1 MTVAKVMEA
10 LGLKL
15 LTKDVC
21 LEGEVTG
28 GLRMR
33 PAQRGHGGGGSGHGL
48 DHRANPSKCDRR
60 GQPP

>member
-21 LEGEVTG
+21 LEGRSG
-28 GLRMR
+28 HMR
-33 PAQRGHGGGGSGHGL
+33 P
-48 DHRANPSKCDRR
+48 
-60 GQPP
+60 